1 MAKPIPKGM
10 SEAMATEAVDD
21 RFADLDEKTSLEIIS
36 LINEEDRTV
45 AEAVQKVLPEIAAA
59 VNILVDAFAK
69 GGRLFYVGAGTSGR
83 LGIVDA
89 SECPP
94 TYGTSP
100 EMVQGIIAG
109 GKSAMFQS
117 REGCED
123 REPAGAR
130 DLGRRGVGPKDVVC
144 ALSCSGRT
152 PYAMGALRKAR
163 EVGARTLAVY
173 CNPQGIL
180 SELADVAIV
189 PVTGPEVVA
198 GSTRMKAGT
207 AEKMVL
213 NMLTTAA
220 MVRSGR
226 VAGNMMTHMNV
237 SCEKLRYRA
246 AGIIMRRLGIS
257 AEDAAQR
264 LADAGDNLAVALGLS
279 PCDVQKKEETCPT
292 K

>member
-1 MAKPIPKGM
+1 MTDPVPEGM
-10 SEAMATEAVDD
+10 SESMATEAVDP
-21 RFADLDEKTSLEIIS
+21 RFADLDRKSSLEIVA

-45 AEAVQKVLPEIAAA
+45 ADAVAKVLPEIAAA
-59 VNILVDAFAK
+59 VDLLVEAFAQ

-109 GKSAMFQS
+109 GKGTVFQA

-123 REPAGAR
+123 REDAGAR
-130 DLGRRGVGPKDVVC
+130 DLARRGVGPKDVVC
-144 ALSCSGRT
+144 GLSCSGRT
-152 PYAMGALRKAR
+152 PYVAGALRKAR
-163 EVGARTLAVY
+163 SVGARTLAVY
-173 CNPQGIL
+173 CNREGTLGQ
-180 SELADVAIV
+180 LADVAIV

-246 AGIIMRRLGIS
+246 TGILMRRLGIS
-257 AEDAAQR
+257 AEEAAGR
-264 LADAGDNLAVALGLS
+264 LEAAGNNLGAALATAKDTA
-279 PCDVQKKEETCPT
+279 CRTN
-292 K
+292 